1 MVLLC
6 AIVIEARARVL
17 SSLEFTHA
25 LRQFSA
31 STNILGLVNNL
42 RWFRL
47 YLWFRLVAPFSS
59 ILHIA
64 FSDVMGQAFH
74 HGRDARFDLLK
85 GIDFL

>member
-1 MVLLC
+1 MVLLGL
-6 AIVIEARARVL
+6 IVIEARARVL
-17 SSLEFTHA
+17 SSLEFTHT

-47 YLWFRLVAPFSS
+47 YLWFRVVAVFSS
-59 ILHIA
+59 IFHIA
-64 FSDVMGQAFH
+64 FSDVMDQAVH

-85 GIDFL
+85 RIDFL